1 VVTVTGNTKIKN
13 HQPERT
19 MQNEYELEHE
29 LEQELEGESEFEA
42 EGETEFEGESEFE
55 GELESEYEGESESE
69 AEGELELEYEG
80 EGESEFEGEGE
91 SEQFLGGLLRTAGGM
106 LGLGESELEQEFLG
120 EMGEFEGE
128 QFFKKLRGLGRVVKG
143 FVKKA
148 APVLKQVGRIAA
160 PLVGKA
166 LGGVIGGPAGA
177 MLGSKL
183 GNFAASQLREGE
195 FEFEHE
201 FEHEQEFEFEQEQ
214 EFEHELES
222 HEQMGELMAHFAAQ
236 AESEAEA
243 EAMIG
248 ASTMVSLSPRDRR
261 ALRGLVPQLV
271 RGASILT
278 RALRMRR
285 RTRPAV
291 RLVPTIMRRTAKTL
305 TRAAASG
312 RPVSP
317 KTAAKVAARQVRSV
331 LSKPS
336 TCSRTL
342 RRSITAARR
351 AAGRR

>member
-1 VVTVTGNTKIKN
+1 
-13 HQPERT
+13 
-19 MQNEYELEHE
+19 MQNEYELEQE

-55 GELESEYEGESESE
+55 GEGELESELEGESEFE
-69 AEGELELEYEG
+69 GEGELELELEG
-80 EGESEFEGEGE
+80 ESESEFEGEGE
-91 SEQFLGGLLRTAGGM
+91 SEQFLGGLARSAGSM
-106 LGLGESELEQEFLG
+106 LGLSEAELEQELLG
-120 EMGEFEGE
+120 ELGELEGE
-128 QFFKKLRGLGRVVKG
+128 QFFKKLRGLGRAVKG
-143 FVKKA
+143 FAKRA
-148 APVLKQVGRIAA
+148 APMLKRVGRFAA
-160 PLVGKA
+160 PFVGKA
-166 LGGVIGGPAGA
+166 LGGMIGGPAGA
-177 MLGSKL
+177 MLGARLAKL
-183 GNFAASQLREGE
+183 AASQLREGE

-201 FEHEQEFEFEQEQ
+201 FEHEYEHEQELEFEHEQ

-236 AESEAEA
+236 AESEGEA

-248 ASTMVSLSPRDRR
+248 AATMISLSPRDRR
-261 ALRGLVPQLV
+261 ALRGLVPLLV

-285 RTRPAV
+285 STRPAV

-305 TRAAASG
+305 SRAAASG

-317 KTAAKVAARQVRSV
+317 RTAAKVAARTVRSV

-336 TCSRTL
+336 TCNRAL